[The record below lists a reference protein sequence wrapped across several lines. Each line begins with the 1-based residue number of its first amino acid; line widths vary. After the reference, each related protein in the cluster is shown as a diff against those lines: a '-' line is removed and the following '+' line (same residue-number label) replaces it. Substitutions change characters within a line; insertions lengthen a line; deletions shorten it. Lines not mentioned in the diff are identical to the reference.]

1 MIISC
6 EACNKKFEI
15 NSNLIPSEGRMLQCG
30 SCNNQWFYK
39 KKLKKE
45 KKLILKKPKVKIEKN
60 VPEDTEELI
69 TQAENVLIKKT
80 YKQTSKSKIN
90 ILSFLIVFLITLICI
105 IIIAD
110 TFKDT
115 INMFIPGFDSILNN
129 LYEILKDIFLFIK
142 DLFY

>member
-110 TFKDT
+110 TFKDP

>member
-45 KKLILKKPKVKIEKN
+45 KKLILEKPKVKIEKN

-69 TQAENVLIKKT
+69 SQAENVLIKKT
-80 YKQTSKSKIN
+80 YKQTFKSKIN
-90 ILSFLIVFLITLICI
+90 ILSFLILFLITLISI

-110 TFKDT
+110 TFKDP
-115 INMFIPGFDSILNN
+115 INMFIPGFDSILDN

>member
-15 NSNLIPSEGRMLQCG
+15 NSNLIPPEGRMLQCG

-45 KKLILKKPKVKIEKN
+45 KKLILEKPKVKIEKN

-110 TFKDT
+110 TFKDK

>member
-15 NSNLIPSEGRMLQCG
+15 NSNLIPPEGRMLQCG

-90 ILSFLIVFLITLICI
+90 FLSFLIVFLITLICI

-110 TFKDT
+110 TFKDK